1 MHGDG
6 DYGSAQRCE
15 EHVMRLPS
23 SILTVRSL
31 TAIGLVATAL
41 TAGTIA
47 YGELQDFDGIQGR
60 EYHARMY
67 EKGRCKTCHGTD
79 TPSGYP
85 EDGACLKCHD
95 AADLAEATAR
105 ESEEESG
112 QNPHDSLHYGQDVP
126 CVECHGEHSSKKP
139 LCADCH
145 NFDYPNH
152 QE

>member
-1 MHGDG
+1 MK
-6 DYGSAQRCE
+6 
-15 EHVMRLPS
+15 LPS
-23 SILTVRSL
+23 SILTVRNV
-31 TAIGLVATAL
+31 TATCLVMAVL
-41 TAGTIA
+41 GTGTFA
-47 YGELQDFDGIQGR
+47 YGELKDFDGIEGR
-60 EYHARMY
+60 EYHARLY
-67 EKGRCKTCHGTD
+67 EKGRCKACHGAD
-79 TPSGYP
+79 QPAGYP
-85 EDGACLKCHD
+85 EDGSCLKCHGMEELV
-95 AADLAEATAR
+95 AATAR